1 MPKIVSFAEEA
12 LIEKEVEKNYINP
25 KIISATS
32 VDVERL
38 FSVSKYVFDSRRLA
52 TTPEHVEQ
60 QMFLKDNH
68 FLWDL
73 QFFNTKVYNLLEED
87 EDVEPI

>member
-1 MPKIVSFAEEA
+1 MS
-12 LIEKEVEKNYINP
+12 EKETIFINP
-25 KIISATS
+25 KVISPTS
-32 VDVERL
+32 VAAESL
-38 FSVSKYVFDSRRLA
+38 FSVSKYVFDDRRLA

-73 QFFNTKVYNLLEED
+73 KFFTFNVYNLYD
-87 EDVEPI
+87 EDDDNDIYSVDGV